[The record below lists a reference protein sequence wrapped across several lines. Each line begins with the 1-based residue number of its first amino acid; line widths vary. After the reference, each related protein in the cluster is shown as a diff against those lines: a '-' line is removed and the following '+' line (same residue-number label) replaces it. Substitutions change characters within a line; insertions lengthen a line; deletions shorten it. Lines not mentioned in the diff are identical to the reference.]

1 MRSLYTL
8 WHIVFKNVTRLH
20 PFGFNGQYSCTAPL
34 KCAVNAAKHKKKQK
48 LRKNV
53 IVNKV
58 IEPYGRASEIV
69 WMMQKNKARSE
80 NFVKIQSFT
89 L

>member
-1 MRSLYTL
+1 MT
-8 WHIVFKNVTRLH
+8 
-20 PFGFNGQYSCTAPL
+20 
-34 KCAVNAAKHKKKQK
+34 AAKHKKKQK

-58 IEPYGRASEIV
+58 IEPNGRVSEIV
-69 WMMQKNKARSE
+69 WMMKKNKARSE